1 MGCIRETPPI
11 KKRNQYGRCKRNF
24 PERKKKKERK
34 KERKKA
40 EEGSTGSRRESPCL
54 KINTARDVSEKLP
67 T

>member
-34 KERKKA
+34 KEEKKLKKA
-40 EEGSTGSRRESPCL
+40 AREVEENL
-54 KINTARDVSEKLP
+54 LA
-67 T
+67 